1 MAEVIVVG
9 VDGSPNGW
17 NALEWAVTEAKL
29 RGATLKVVCCFE
41 DPMTTVG
48 LGTAFTAGAP
58 IAVDP
63 DLVSDAA
70 QDVVNEAVRRV
81 DGEVAVETLAR
92 CDRPGD
98 VLSEESK
105 GAALLVVGSRGHG
118 TVGSIL
124 LGSVSNHVVHHSS
137 CPVVVVPAPT

>member
-1 MAEVIVVG
+1 MAGVIVVG

-17 NALEWAVTEAKL
+17 NARDWAIEEAKL
-29 RGATLKVVCCFE
+29 RGASLKVVCCFE

-48 LGTAFTAGAP
+48 IGTAFTAGAP

-63 DLVSDAA
+63 DLVADAA
-70 QDVVNEAVRRV
+70 KEVANEAVQRV
-81 DGEVAVETLAR
+81 GEQVQVQTLAR

-105 GAALLVVGSRGHG
+105 GAALLVVGSRGHSA
-118 TVGSIL
+118 VGSIL

-137 CPVVVVPAPT
+137 CPVVVVPHPR